1 MKVVIALTFLLA
13 VPSAFAETYVEY
25 KNELKYKDTNFRKD
39 IHHFR
44 VGYQTKKNFY
54 FEAGPRSN
62 GTAAEV
68 GYKLKK
74 GPLTIKGKWEGS
86 KTKDLDNKLETEVRY
101 TWN

>member
-1 MKVVIALTFLLA
+1 MKSIFALLFLLI
-13 VPSAFAETYVEY
+13 VPSAFAGPYVEY

-44 VGYQTKKNFY
+44 LGYKTEKNFY

-86 KTKDLDNKLETEVRY
+86 KTKDLDHKLEREVRY